1 VLADAAAQALNDTYH
16 LGIPLSGGASLAL
29 FAAR

>member
-1 VLADAAAQALNDTYH
+1 VLADAAARALNATYH
-16 LGIPLSGGASLAL
+16 LGIPTSTGASAL